1 MIKALLFV
9 SLLALVAA
17 APAAEAE
24 AAADPYYI
32 FGGYPATYSLPL
44 RTVTHAVQKTV
55 EDADTETVAEKK
67 PATPVVYSYGHPY
80 NYNYL
85 YGANYPVV
93 NPVHGLS
100 TYRIPTTTYH
110 VPPITVRGKR
120 DAGAEPEPEAD
131 ADPWIAYGGYPYT
144 GYHGLT
150 YGYHPYYAP
159 TVVKPVE
166 AEADVKAVEDK
177 KTVVPAVYGYG
188 YPNYYPYGVNY
199 PVGKPIVSPLS
210 TYGYPHHFITKRDA
224 TAEPAADPGA
234 KADPWLTYG
243 YGHSHGYAHPYP
255 YGGYRHGY
263 SNYYVPPYRYG
274 GYRHFY

>member
-9 SLLALVAA
+9 SLLALVTA

-24 AAADPYYI
+24 ADPYYI
-32 FGGYPATYSLPL
+32 FGGYPATYGLPL

-85 YGANYPVV
+85 YRANYPVV

-100 TYRIPTTTYH
+100 TYTY
-110 VPPITVRGKR
+110 GKR
-120 DAGAEPEPEAD
+120 DAG
-131 ADPWIAYGGYPYT
+131 
-144 GYHGLT
+144 
-150 YGYHPYYAP
+150 
-159 TVVKPVE
+159 

-199 PVGKPIVSPLS
+199 PVGKPIVSPLT

-243 YGHSHGYAHPYP
+243 YGHSLGYAHPYP